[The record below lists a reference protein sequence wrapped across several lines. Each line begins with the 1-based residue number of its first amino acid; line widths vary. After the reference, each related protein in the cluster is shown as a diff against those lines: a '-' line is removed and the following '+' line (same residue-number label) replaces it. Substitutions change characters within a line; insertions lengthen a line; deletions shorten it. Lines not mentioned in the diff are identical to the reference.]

1 MYEEKVTS
9 ESLQLYTDAAASLG
23 YGACFQTKWFFGR
36 FPNEWSKLNITFLEL
51 YPIVIAL
58 ELRGHL
64 WKNHSVVFYTDNEA
78 LSSIINKQ
86 TTRITS
92 IMFLVRKLVLL
103 CLRLYI
109 EFKARHISGKLN
121 YKADALS
128 RLQVERFKQQSP
140 FSDAHPTCI
149 PEKLLPQN

>member
-1 MYEEKVTS
+1 MFSDKV
-9 ESLQLYTDAAASLG
+9 
-23 YGACFQTKWFFGR
+23 FFGR

-51 YPIVIAL
+51 YPIIIAL
-58 ELRGHL
+58 ELWGHL

-92 IMFLVRKLVLL
+92 VMFRTLVLL
-103 CLRLYI
+103 CLRLNI

-149 PEKLLPQN
+149 PEKLLPQNYCKGLVLC